1 MVFNFNEWYKRNNFI
16 NFLRTNLFRDKFK
29 QETNKDLPPKRKTAF
44 FYEDKIFQL
53 WTVQLWDEEIAV
65 IEINQKSHNDPR
77 VTLTQD
83 AFKLMADY
91 WIDNAIVALYVDE
104 KSSWRFSLLTTKYE
118 NFKKTTSNPKRFSF
132 ILWPNEKIR
141 TVNQQ
146 LIKKWEIKDFEDLVS
161 RFDVEVVRKE
171 FFETYLELF
180 VRLYKEILKDKEF
193 SNLLTSQNVDLVSFT
208 KNLLW
213 KIIFLYFIQQK
224 WWLWLWKKSSL
235 KYWEWNKDFMRVM
248 WNNFKKQWESM
259 CTHEKRW
266 YFYNDYLEWL
276 FYAWLNVDRR
286 NNDDRFEQLQMKL
299 PYLNWWLFK
308 EEYKDWQINIAK
320 INNDIFSNIEKKWDD
335 ADWILDIFDRYN
347 FTIDED
353 SLYDTDIAV
362 DPEMLGR
369 IFEKMISISS
379 DNIQDVLDIYDKK
392 KTNAKFDFGK
402 DLNKKL
408 GAFYT
413 PREIVHYMTRESL
426 IAYLSNKTYLSENN
440 IRVLFDLKEK
450 FLLKNDIENANYPAD
465 IISEIKNN
473 IIDIDTALQNVKIL
487 DPAVWSGAFPMW
499 LLHEISSMRYYIYWA
514 FIDKFWDKAKE
525 YMIFNEDKNKD
536 TISLYKIKK
545 DIILN
550 NIHWVDIDPW
560 AIDIAKLRFRLSLV
574 VDEQEPEPL
583 PNFEFKFV
591 CANSLIPLEECT
603 EEEDEFSR
611 NNTPKLE
618 TLKDYKRKFFNANNN
633 EEKEKYKNY
642 IRNYTKRKQLR
653 LGEKLTTRQKQIEEF
668 WSNFDNPKHSHTFFD
683 PSLMLSERKWFD
695 IVIWNPP
702 YFLVKPWEYL
712 NQLKSRFIYS
722 DSGKTNIYRLFIEF
736 AINFCLKDNWIMS
749 YINPNDYL
757 TSKQWSWIRRL
768 IINNCKIKEIIE
780 YTEQDR
786 VFENVTQAVTT
797 ILLMRWFMNNNSFKL
812 KTAKHWLQILEQDEI
827 KNDKDFLIIKK
838 NSVIKKM
845 ELLEKKLGDF
855 VDGFQW
861 EINLTTKKNWYSET
875 KKAWTLPMIRWNNI
889 FKFYYSSPIEYCS
902 LKANDRP
909 HYKQSRIVNQQISN
923 QSQKFRTKSA
933 YLDAWFLCWNSTNYF
948 FIKEWIDK
956 SLLCFLWIFNSKV
969 FNYYFNYFS
978 CTNHLTVSELQI
990 IPVPEISS
998 EDSIK
1003 IEQIVNSILQKKQE
1017 NLNIDTSSLE
1027 SQLDCIVYKI
1037 YWLTDE
1043 EIQIVEDSLK

>member
-1 MVFNFNEWYKRNNFI
+1 MVFDFNEWYKRNSFI
-16 NFLRTNLFRDKFK
+16 NFLRTDLFWDKFNQNYVQIK
-29 QETNKDLPPKRKTAF
+29 PERKTAF
-44 FYEDKIFQL
+44 FVENWIFQL
-53 WTVQLWDEEIAV
+53 WTVQLWGEEISV
-65 IEINQKSHNDPR
+65 LEIKQKSKNDPR

-83 AFKLMADY
+83 AFKIMGDLL
-91 WIDNAIVALYVDE
+91 IDNAIVALYVDD

-118 NFKKTTSNPKRFSF
+118 DFKKTTSNPKRFSF
-132 ILWPNEKIR
+132 ILWPNEKVR

-146 LIKKWEIKDFEDLVS
+146 LIKKWQIKDFEDLVS

-193 SNLLTSQNVDLVSFT
+193 SDLLTSKNVDLVSFT

-266 YFYNDYLEWL
+266 YFYNDYLERL

-379 DNIQDVLDIYDKK
+379 DNIQDVLDIYAKK

-426 IAYLSNKTYLSENN
+426 IAYLSNKTNLSENN

-465 IISEIKNN
+465 VISEIKDN

-591 CANSLIPLEECT
+591 CANSLIPLDDYSKEKDLFSSY
-603 EEEDEFSR
+603 DE
-611 NNTPKLE
+611 PKLE
-618 TLKDYKRKFFNANNN
+618 TLKSYKRDYYNADSI
-633 EEKEKYKNY
+633 EVKKQLKERIKA
-642 IRNYTKRKQLR
+642 YTKTDYTLFSDPTKRAKQM
-653 LGEKLTTRQKQIEEF
+653 EEF
-668 WSNFDNPKHSHTFFD
+668 WENFDNSKHSHSFFD
-683 PSLMLSERKWFD
+683 AWLMLSESRWFD

-702 YFLVKPWEYL
+702 YKIVEKVDP
-712 NQLKSRFIYS
+712 LKSTYDKLYEVASWWKRNLYH
-722 DSGKTNIYRLFIEF
+722 LFFEKW
-736 AINFCLKDNWIMS
+736 INLLKNKWILS
-749 YINPNDYL
+749 YITPDTYLAWNDTEALREYFY
-757 TSKQWSWIRRL
+757 
-768 IINNCKIKEIIE
+768 NNVDIKEIVHYKESDKI
-780 YTEQDR
+780 
-786 VFENVTQAVTT
+786 FENVTQAVAIN
-797 ILLMRWFMNNNSFKL
+797 IL
-812 KTAKHWLQILEQDEI
+812 I
-827 KNDKDFLIIKK
+827 KQHF
-838 NSVIKKM
+838 
-845 ELLEKKLGDF
+845 
-855 VDGFQW
+855 W
-861 EINLTTKKNWYSET
+861 
-875 KKAWTLPMIRWNNI
+875 
-889 FKFYYSSPIEYCS
+889 
-902 LKANDRP
+902 
-909 HYKQSRIVNQQISN
+909 
-923 QSQKFRTKSA
+923 KS
-933 YLDAWFLCWNSTNYF
+933 F
-948 FIKEWIDK
+948 FIKESNNTTEIKYEDLTKENKYVYKWKNAVIDK
-956 SLLCFLWIFNSKV
+956 MNLMPKIFSDICEWYKWDVNLWLKKDYFITQKAEKSLPLVRGIQINKYQYLPGNEYCYIAALSKNHTEYQRIVFQEVANAGLIHRVKWTLLQNVICWDSCNIIFSKKDNIDNKYILWILNSKAI
-969 FNYYFNYFS
+969 NYYFKFFNQ
-978 CTNHLTVSELQI
+978 TNHVPIWEIKKIPFPNTDNEIQNKI
-990 IPVPEISS
+990 IW
-998 EDSIK
+998 
-1003 IEQIVNSILQKKQE
+1003 IVNTILEKKKDKPE
-1017 NLNIDTSSLE
+1017 TDTSDLE
-1027 SQLDCIVYKI
+1027 NQIDQMVYQL